1 MNILTTDWFRPRTY
15 LHFDLPI
22 NIKKAPKI
30 VMDPDAVSK
39 HAFYPLIHYV
49 IEINKIG
56 KDPISKKVIALPP
69 KLRPIS
75 YPAHLDS
82 HIYSYYSKILTH
94 YYEGKLKEHG
104 LSDSILAFRSLG
116 KSNIDFALD
125 AFNEVKKVGEC
136 SAVALDVTKFFDTL
150 DHEVLKN
157 EWCSLLQVQ
166 KLPKDHYNVFKLI
179 TKHAHVK
186 KVDLYKLLGIS
197 LNYHNYGKRR
207 VCEPQEFR
215 EQVRANKLIETNPF
229 KFGIPQGTPLSA
241 MLSNIYMFEFDLKMK
256 QFVDEHNGKYFRY
269 CDDMLFIVPTEVR
282 SKVEQFAVNQIKGL
296 KLSVNQKKTE
306 IRTFTRVGD
315 KLKADN
321 HLQYLGFM
329 FDGEDMF
336 IRSSSLAR
344 YSERMR
350 RGIRLAKKTMMKYNS
365 IRYEKGLPERELFKR
380 KLYSRYTHL
389 GKRNFITYGIRA
401 ANKMESESIRRQ
413 LKPLFKRFNDELN
426 KT

>member
-1 MNILTTDWFRPRTY
+1 MKILTTDWFRPRTY

-30 VMDPDAVSK
+30 VTNPDAVSK

-94 YYEGKLKEHG
+94 YYEDKLKEHG

-157 EWCSLLQVQ
+157 EWCSLLKVQ
-166 KLPKDHYNVFKLI
+166 KLPKDHYNVFKSI

-197 LNYHNYGKRR
+197 LNYHNHGKRR

-215 EQVRANKLIETNPF
+215 EQVRANKLIETNSF

-269 CDDMLFIVPTEVR
+269 CDDMLFIVPTEIR
-282 SKVEQFAVNQIKGL
+282 TKVEQFAVNQIKGL

-306 IRTFTRVGD
+306 IRTFTRVGE
-315 KLKADN
+315 KLKADS

-350 RGIRLAKKTMMKYNS
+350 RGIRLAKKTMIKYNS

-389 GKRNFITYGIRA
+389 GQRNFITYGIRA